1 MIDSKDYEYI
11 QKCFELA
18 RNGRGLVSPNPLVGA
33 VIVKDGEIIS
43 EGYHK
48 KYGGNHAEA
57 EAILT
62 TEQDLTGATLYCNLE
77 PCCHTDKQTPPC
89 VPLIIKS
96 GIKRVV
102 FSNLDPNP
110 SVNGRGVL
118 QLTAAG
124 IEVSSGVLADIGEKL
139 NRFYFKTIR
148 KKIPYVVVK
157 IAQSKDGMI
166 NSLGSQRTKLTS
178 ENADIFV
185 HHQRSIFDAVL
196 VGANTVNVDNPKLT
210 VRKVEGRNPIR
221 VVIDGMLTS
230 NISSNV
236 YNDEWRN
243 QTWVFTSKTANEAKK
258 EMLRHRDV
266 KIIEMFSDSNG
277 KLDIDVVMRL
287 LYTKKI
293 SSVFVEGGSDIFSQF
308 IRKDLIDELIILE
321 APIFLG
327 EGIKAFNGE
336 IPKNLKLEL
345 IEALPPDEKKV
356 FKRID

>member
-18 RNGRGLVSPNPLVGA
+18 RNGRGLVSPNPLVGV
-33 VIVKDGEIIS
+33 VIVKDGEVVS

-57 EAILT
+57 EAIIA
-62 TEQDLTGATLYCNLE
+62 TEQNLTGATLYCNLE

-110 SVNGRGVL
+110 SVNGMGVL

-124 IEVSSGVLADIGEKL
+124 IEVTSGVFADIGEKL

-148 KKIPYVVVK
+148 KNIPYITVK

-166 NSLGSQRTKLTS
+166 NSLSSQRTKITS
-178 ENADIFV
+178 DNADIFV

-196 VGANTVNVDNPKLT
+196 VGANTINVDNPKLT

-221 VVIDGMLTS
+221 VVLDGMLNS
-230 NISSNV
+230 NINSNV
-236 YNDEWRN
+236 FNDEWKN
-243 QTWVFTSKTANEAKK
+243 HTWVITSKTANDAKK
-258 EMLRHRDV
+258 EILRQRGV
-266 KIIEMFSDSNG
+266 RIIEMFSDSTG
-277 KLDIDVVMRL
+277 RLDISVVMRL
-287 LYTKKI
+287 LYTKNI
-293 SSVFVEGGSDIFSQF
+293 SSVFIEGGTDIFSQF
-308 IRKDLIDELIILE
+308 VRKDLIDEMIILE
-321 APIFLG
+321 APIILG
-327 EGIKAFNGE
+327 QGIKAFEGE
-336 IPKNLKLEL
+336 IPENLKLES
-345 IEALPPDEKKV
+345 IEALTPDEKRIY
-356 FKRID
+356 KRFE

>member
-33 VIVKDGEIIS
+33 VIVKDEEVIS
-43 EGYHK
+43 EAYHK

-89 VPLIIKS
+89 VPLIVKS

-118 QLTAAG
+118 QLTTAG

-166 NSLGSQRTKLTS
+166 NSSGSQRTKITS
-178 ENADIFV
+178 DNADIFV

-196 VGANTVNVDNPKLT
+196 VGANTINVDNPKLT

-221 VVIDGMLTS
+221 VVLDGMLTS
-230 NISSNV
+230 NINANV
-236 YNDEWRN
+236 FNDESRD
-243 QTWVFTSKTANEAKK
+243 QTWVFTSKTANGAKK
-258 EMLRHRDV
+258 EMLRDRDV

-277 KLDIDVVMRL
+277 RLDIGVVIRL
-287 LYTKKI
+287 LYSKKI
-293 SSVFVEGGSDIFSQF
+293 SSVFVEGGADIFSQL
-308 IRKDLIDELIILE
+308 IMKDLIDELIILE
-321 APIFLG
+321 APIILG
-327 EGIKAFNGE
+327 GGIKAFSGE
-336 IPKNLKLEL
+336 IPKNIQLES
-345 IEALPPDEKKV
+345 IEALPPDEKRIY
-356 FKRID
+356 KRIE

>member
-18 RNGRGLVSPNPLVGA
+18 RNGRGLVSPNPLVGV
-33 VIVKDGEIIS
+33 VIVKDGEVIS

-48 KYGGNHAEA
+48 KYGGNHAEV
-57 EAILT
+57 EAISA

-96 GIKRVV
+96 RIKRVV

-110 SVNGRGVL
+110 SVNGRAVL

-148 KKIPYVVVK
+148 KKIPYVIVK

-166 NSLGSQRTKLTS
+166 NSSGSQRTKITS
-178 ENADIFV
+178 ANADIFV

-196 VGANTVNVDNPKLT
+196 VGANTINVDNPKLT

-221 VVIDGMLTS
+221 VVLDGMLTS
-230 NISSNV
+230 NINANV

-243 QTWVFTSKTANEAKK
+243 QTWVFTSKTANDSKR
-258 EMLRHRDV
+258 EMLRHRGV
-266 KIIEMFSDSNG
+266 RIIEMFSDSTG
-277 KLDIDVVMRL
+277 RLDIGVVMKL
-287 LYTKKI
+287 LYSNNI
-293 SSVFVEGGSDIFSQF
+293 RSVFVEGGADIFSQF
-308 IRKDLIDELIILE
+308 VRKDLIDEIIILE
-321 APIFLG
+321 APVILG

-336 IPKNLKLEL
+336 MPENLKLEL
-345 IEALPPDEKKV
+345 IEALPPDEKRIY
-356 FKRID
+356 KRIE

>member
-102 FSNLDPNP
+102 ISNLDPNP
-110 SVNGRGVL
+110 LVNGKGIL
-118 QLTAAG
+118 QLSAAG
-124 IEVSSGVLADIGEKL
+124 IEVTTGILADSGEKL
-139 NRFYFKTIR
+139 NRFFFKAVR
-148 KKIPYVVVK
+148 KKIPYITIK
-157 IAQSKDGMI
+157 FAQSKDGFI
-166 NSLGSQRTKLTS
+166 NSNKAERTKITS
-178 ENADIFV
+178 DNSDVFV

-196 VGANTVNVDNPKLT
+196 VGAKTINIDNPELT

-221 VVIDGMLTS
+221 IILDGMLSS
-230 NISSNV
+230 NINSNV
-236 YNDEWRN
+236 FNDEWKN
-243 QTWVFTSKTANEAKK
+243 HTWVFTSKTANDAKK
-258 EMLRHRDV
+258 EMLRQRGIR
-266 KIIEMFSDSNG
+266 IIEMFSDSHG

-327 EGIKAFNGE
+327 KGIKAFNGE